1 MRQPLNNQQLPPLLP
16 IIFEHPRFVIVDKP
30 SGVLSVPG
38 KGEHKSDCVVSRVH
52 AMYDT
57 PRRAGLDAGRLIVH
71 RLDMDTSG
79 LMVVALDA
87 DAQRELSMQFEQRVP
102 QKAYIALLE
111 GNLAADWGVID
122 LPMRL
127 DIGNRPRQIV
137 DHVHGRHAIT
147 RWQVLSR
154 EVDRT
159 RVRFEPVTGRSHQ
172 LRVHAASGL
181 GHPILG
187 DILYGDERSA
197 PRLMLHAAEL
207 SFIEPG
213 NARRLEFVSKPPF

>member
-1 MRQPLNNQQLPPLLP
+1 MFQ
-16 IIFEHPRFVIVDKP
+16 HPRFVVVDKP

-38 KGEHKSDCVVSRVH
+38 KGAHKADCVVSRVH
-52 AMYDT
+52 AMFDT
-57 PRRAGLDAGRLIVH
+57 PRKHGLAPGQLIVH

-79 LMVVALDA
+79 LMVVALDP
-87 DAQRELSMQFEQRVP
+87 DAQRELSMQFEERVP
-102 QKAYIALLE
+102 QKAYVALVD
-111 GNLAADWGVID
+111 GIINADWGVID

-127 DIGNRPRQIV
+127 DIDNRPYQII
-137 DHVHGRHAIT
+137 DHVHGRHALT

-154 EVDRT
+154 EIDRT

-172 LRVHAASGL
+172 LRVHAAYGL

-187 DILYGDERSA
+187 DVLYGPRTVA

-213 NARRLEFVSKPPF
+213 NARRVEFVSTPPF